1 MSLRIGDNFSYLGK
15 KFLDSRESFDT
26 LQEMYT
32 CTDVPEGFITYCK
45 EDEKR
50 YEFKE
55 NQWIEFVINSNGI
68 SEELELIETSDI
80 EPSNDKVS
88 IWINTSDD
96 TVENVIARINDK
108 VVSSSTTW
116 SSEQTKKYIDNAQL
130 GGGEGGTIDLSDYAK
145 KIELPKKISDLE
157 NDSDFITSIPSEY
170 VTDNEL
176 NAKGYLTEHQ
186 SLDDY
191 AKKTDIPSLDDYATE
206 DYVDTAIADAQLGGD
221 NTEIDL
227 SDYATKD
234 DLKAKADEKHTH
246 DEYLTEHQDLSEYA
260 KKSEIPNDYL
270 TEIPSEYITETELN
284 NKGYLTEHQ
293 SLNEYAKKSDI
304 PSLDGY
310 ATEDYVDTAIANAQ
324 LGGEE
329 VDLSGYAKKSELPT
343 KTSQL
348 TNDSNFL
355 TSIPNEY
362 ITESELNDK
371 GYLTE
376 HQSLE
381 GYAKTTDIP
390 TIPTNL
396 SAFTN
401 DTGYL
406 TSVPTDYAKKS
417 DIPTDYL
424 TSIPSEYVTDDELTA
439 KGYLTEHQSLEGYAK
454 TSDIPS
460 LEGYAKTSDI
470 PTDYLTEIPS
480 EYVTDTELTAKGY
493 LTEHQSLSDY
503 AKKSDIPTV
512 PTKVS
517 ELANDKNYLTSIP
530 SEYITESELNDKGYL
545 TEHQDLSDYALKS
558 QIPTNYL
565 TSIPSEY
572 ITESELNA
580 KNYLTSIPSEYVT
593 ETELTNKGYLTQH
606 QDLSTYAKKSEIPT
620 VTNDLTN
627 ALKSNYDSAYTHS
640 TSSHAPSNAQ
650 KNSDITKTE
659 IENKLTGNITSHTH
673 SQYLTEHQSLSDYAK
688 KSDIPSVPTKTS
700 QLTNDS
706 NFLTSVPSEYI
717 TESELNDKGYLTE
730 HQSLDEY
737 LKVENSHSHSNK
749 GVLDNITN
757 DGITKWNKS
766 IPFEDSYI
774 SNATEWLNNGYTKT
788 STSTSNLPSIC
799 TDSDRWGVLFY
810 ISENTTNRTGTQ
822 MYYPIDGTHKGRVFT
837 RSILQGNATSD
848 WLLLSIF
855 DGNYD
860 SLTNKP
866 TIPTSI
872 SQLTN
877 DSNYLTSIPSEY
889 ITETELNSKGYL
901 TEHQD
906 LSDYALKSQIPTN
919 YLTSIPSEYITE
931 SELNAKGY
939 ATTSQI
945 PTVPSSLP
953 ANGGNADTVDNFHIV
968 KLTQSQYNA
977 LSTKNSN
984 TLYLIVE

>member
-55 NQWIEFVINSNGI
+55 NQWIEFVVNSNGI

-108 VVSSSTTW
+108 VVSNSTTW

-206 DYVDTAIADAQLGGD
+206 DYVDTAIANAQLGGD
-221 NTEIDL
+221 EVDL
-227 SDYATKD
+227 SGYATKD

-260 KKSEIPNDYL
+260 KKTDIPTDYL

-284 NKGYLTEHQ
+284 SKGYLTEHQ
-293 SLNEYAKKSDI
+293 SLSDYAKKSEI

-310 ATEDYVDTAIANAQ
+310 ATEDYVDTAVANAQ

-355 TSIPNEY
+355 TSIPSEY

-390 TIPTNL
+390 TIPTKL

-406 TSVPTDYAKKS
+406 TSVPTEYAKKS

-545 TEHQDLSDYALKS
+545 TEHQSLDDYAKKTD
-558 QIPTNYL
+558 IPTDYL
-565 TSIPSEY
+565 TSI
-572 ITESELNA
+572 
-580 KNYLTSIPSEYVT
+580 
-593 ETELTNKGYLTQH
+593 
-606 QDLSTYAKKSEIPT
+606 
-620 VTNDLTN
+620 
-627 ALKSNYDSAYTHS
+627 
-640 TSSHAPSNAQ
+640 
-650 KNSDITKTE
+650 
-659 IENKLTGNITSHTH
+659 
-673 SQYLTEHQSLSDYAK
+673 
-688 KSDIPSVPTKTS
+688 
-700 QLTNDS
+700 
-706 NFLTSVPSEYI
+706 PSEYI

-788 STSTSNLPSIC
+788 STSTSNLPSVC
-799 TDSDRWGVLFY
+799 TGADRWGVLFY
-810 ISENTTNRTGTQ
+810 ISENATNRTGTQ
-822 MYYPIDGTHKGRVFT
+822 MYYPIDGTYKGRVFT
-837 RSILQGNATSD
+837 RSILQGSATSD
-848 WLLLSIF
+848 WFLLSTF
-855 DGNYD
+855 DGDYD

-866 TIPTSI
+866 TIPTNV
-872 SQLTN
+872 SQLNN
-877 DSNYLTSIPSEY
+877 DSNFLTSIPNEY

-919 YLTSIPSEYITE
+919 YLTSIPSEYITETELNAKNYLTSIPSEYITETELNNKGYLTEHQSLSDYAKKSDIPSVPTKTSQLTNDSNFLTSVPSEYITE

-977 LSTKNSN
+977 LSTKDSN
-984 TLYLIVE
+984 TLYLIVG